1 MLHSPLLVTPCFCK
15 PVSLLHR
22 KRKTAL
28 THSLVGDENVQL
40 LTEGVDQPSSK
51 RRKQEVEQEEEE
63 GGIGC
68 NHTRGSAFLPV
79 TQSAQMDVATQN
91 SDTLPSVSASHS
103 ESSSVMVEDHTELS
117 IHATGLQH
125 TVPSWHKLSTP
136 PVTQWKKLT
145 LPSNLREEER
155 STETVAVNHGDQG
168 SKSLPSGSL
177 SESKHARK
185 EDGAASIRTN
195 TIRLPEILIDTDS
208 VSSTDEQSSTYTS
221 RASTPTLDS
230 SLQPSPISP
239 NPKQQLLMRLRQ
251 RYTSGL
257 SPAPVESWDRV
268 KSRLLNKEVR
278 GCTTHCS
285 IAVVFKCGCTVWQG
299 PQLDPRQLHLSI
311 EPLTTLDSNGP
322 ISPWTSPNH
331 WAPKL

>member
-1 MLHSPLLVTPCFCK
+1 MTTCFCK

-28 THSLVGDENVQL
+28 THSLAGDENIQL

-63 GGIGC
+63 AGIGR
-68 NHTRGSAFLPV
+68 NTRGSAFLPV
-79 TQSAQMDVATQN
+79 SQSAQMDAATQN
-91 SDTLPSVSASHS
+91 SDTPPSLNASHS
-103 ESSSVMVEDHTELS
+103 ESSSVMVEDHTEQNMHVTALP
-117 IHATGLQH
+117 H

-155 STETVAVNHGDQG
+155 STETVALKHDDQV
-168 SKSLPSGSL
+168 SKLLPSGSS
-177 SESKHARK
+177 SESEHARK
-185 EDGAASIRTN
+185 EDGAVSIKTN

-221 RASTPTLDS
+221 RASTPVLDS

-239 NPKQQLLMRLRQ
+239 NPKQQLLMRLRR

-257 SPAPVESWDRV
+257 SPAPVESWDRL
-268 KSRLLNKEVR
+268 KSRLLNKEVHE
-278 GCTTHCS
+278 CTSH
-285 IAVVFKCGCTVWQG
+285 ILQ
-299 PQLDPRQLHLSI
+299 
-311 EPLTTLDSNGP
+311 
-322 ISPWTSPNH
+322 
-331 WAPKL
+331 